1 MGTVFAFSH
10 LFIAYKVPV
19 SVPYIFSLANL
30 TSAVSSDVSSVVS
43 TATSTASAGVGSWIK
58 KVALRAAGAEGV
70 AENVENESGQP
81 FGIDAIH
88 AAKDLKSREEVRYR
102 DEMQLTHCTDTSGQ
116 VFAVLF
122 NIFYLLPLTVLFVR
136 FFLKSYVRRFQKQRD
151 PSKVHVAEQA
161 GNDARKGF
169 ARQLMED
176 LGNMHG
182 TDTPA
187 GYSPVEPGSPG
198 SPTTDKGKSTSGDDM
213 GKSTSAGRKGKSASA
228 DEVKVRL
235 EHLKDI
241 NKEVEAAKSEVDA
254 TKKEIH
260 DSEDTVNEL
269 KEAKK
274 SES

>member
-1 MGTVFAFSH
+1 M
-10 LFIAYKVPV
+10 
-19 SVPYIFSLANL
+19 
-30 TSAVSSDVSSVVS
+30 S

-70 AENVENESGQP
+70 AENVENERGQA

-151 PSKVHVAEQA
+151 PSRIHVAEQA
-161 GNDARKGF
+161 GNDASKGF

-182 TDTPA
+182 TDTP
-187 GYSPVEPGSPG
+187 GYSPVEPNFSPA
-198 SPTTDKGKSTSGDDM
+198 DVEGKS
-213 GKSTSAGRKGKSASA
+213 STADQKGKSASA
-228 DEVKVRL
+228 DEVKKRL

-241 NKEVEAAKSEVDA
+241 NKEIEAAKGEVDA
-254 TKKEIH
+254 TKQEIH
-260 DSEDTVNEL
+260 DSEDTINEL
-269 KEAKK
+269 KEAKEAK
-274 SES
+274 ESKP